1 MCAQSQTGA
10 EADCAPWRI
19 QAAGCAVCRILPE
32 EVMRPST
39 TEVRLGKVLYLGVS
53 DTPAWVEARMQ
64 ILTGV
69 RR

>member
-1 MCAQSQTGA
+1 
-10 EADCAPWRI
+10 
-19 QAAGCAVCRILPE
+19 
-32 EVMRPST
+32 MRPST